1 MKRLESLVC
10 LFVTLV
16 EKRGSIL
23 DFYRSLDSRLRENDR
38 KGNGN
43 DIWPTVLL
51 LPVLPSVFFRVIP
64 WLCFFFFPAPTIF
77 LSWAFDQYLR
87 KPLQTMGI

>member
-1 MKRLESLVC
+1 MKRLESLAS

-23 DFYRSLDSRLRENDR
+23 DFYRSLDSRLRENDG

-43 DIWPTVLL
+43 DKRANLL
-51 LPVLPSVFFRVIP
+51 LLAILIP
-64 WLCFFFFPAPTIF
+64 WFSVSF
-77 LSWAFDQYLR
+77 
-87 KPLQTMGI
+87 GG